1 MKKYSIIL
9 LFLFIPTLLS
19 AQLWKRYRK
28 QVYGGVGV
36 TNFLGDLGGGNDIG
50 AHDFTDLDI
59 AATRI
64 TVNGGVKYQLT
75 QYLSARGSLTWGILK
90 GDDKNTKE
98 PFRQLRDLSFR
109 SHFWEASLMA
119 EFYFLQNSRNG
130 AYRLRGVRGNKGLK
144 MDFYLLGGIGFMYFN
159 PKAELNGKYVALQ
172 PIGTEGQGLPGQK
185 DKYKRTTL
193 TIPLGIGVAK
203 SIDRYWS
210 IGVEFMYRIT
220 FSDYIDD
227 VSGYYY
233 DTDAIIA
240 ANGGNQDIAKLVS
253 SGEGGNGYE
262 GQIRGDADHNDAFM
276 TGTVTVTKKIL
287 ARRRSRPKF

>member
-1 MKKYSIIL
+1 MRKYTIVL
-9 LFLFIPTLLS
+9 LFIFIPTLLS

-50 AHDFTDLDI
+50 ANDFTDLDV
-59 AATRI
+59 AATRM
-64 TVNGGVKYQLT
+64 TVNAGVKYQLN
-75 QYLSARGSLTWGILK
+75 QFISARGSLTWGLLK
-90 GDDKNTKE
+90 GEDKNTKE
-98 PFRQLRDLSFR
+98 QFRGTRDLSFR
-109 SHFWEASLMA
+109 SNFWELSLMG

-185 DKYKRTTL
+185 EKYKRTTL

-203 SIDRYWS
+203 SIDRYWT
-210 IGVEFMYRIT
+210 IGVEFMYRVT
-220 FSDYIDD
+220 FTDYIDD
-227 VSGYYY
+227 VSGNFY
-233 DTDAIIA
+233 DTEAIIE
-240 ANGGNQDIAKLVS
+240 ANGGNRDIAQLIS
-253 SGEGGNGYE
+253 SGVNGNGFE
-262 GQIRGDADHNDAFM
+262 GQKRGNPKQNDAFM